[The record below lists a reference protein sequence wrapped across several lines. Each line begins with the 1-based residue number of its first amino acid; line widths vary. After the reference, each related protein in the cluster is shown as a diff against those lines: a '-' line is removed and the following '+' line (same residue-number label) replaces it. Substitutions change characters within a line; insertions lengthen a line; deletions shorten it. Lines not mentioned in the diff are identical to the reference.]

1 MEENYELNS
10 YIKYEVIHFYKI
22 NKFFLILLLFLTAC
36 SSVPKYPQ
44 NACKIFSEKYFYLKY
59 TRAASKKWG
68 VPISS
73 ILAVI
78 NKESAFKR
86 FAKPKRTKLFK
97 IIPYRRPSSS
107 LGFSQAVNKT
117 WELYKKE
124 NNKPRALRISFKNS
138 SDFIGW
144 YFLKTNKIN
153 KVSIKDT
160 RNMYLNYYLG
170 WSAYKNKAY
179 EKDRKAIILAKNVEK
194 QAKIYKNQLRECKSI
209 LNKNYI
215 IF

>member
-1 MEENYELNS
+1 M
-10 YIKYEVIHFYKI
+10 IHFYKT
-22 NKFFLILLLFLTAC
+22 NKFILIVLFFLTAC

-44 NACKIFSEKYFYLKY
+44 DACKIFSEKYFYLKY
-59 TRAASKKWG
+59 SREASKKWG

-78 NKESAFKR
+78 NKESSFKR

-97 IIPYRRPSSS
+97 IIPYRRQSSS
-107 LGFSQAVNKT
+107 LGFSQAVVKT
-117 WELYKKE
+117 FSLYKKE
-124 NNKPRALRISFKNS
+124 NNKPLALRISFRNS

-144 YFLKTNKIN
+144 YFWKTNKIN
-153 KVSIKDT
+153 QVSLNDT

-170 WSAYKNKAY
+170 WGAYKNKAY
-179 EKDRKAIILAKNVEK
+179 EKDRKAILFAKNVEK

>member
-1 MEENYELNS
+1 MQKKILNRNLI
-10 YIKYEVIHFYKI
+10 YLVV
-22 NKFFLILLLFLTAC
+22 FFFIISC

-44 NACKIFSEKYFYLKY
+44 NACKIFSEKYLYLKY
-59 TRAASKKWG
+59 SRAASKKWG

-78 NKESAFKR
+78 NKESGFRR

-107 LGFSQAVNKT
+107 LGFSQAVDKT
-117 WELYKKE
+117 WDLYKKE
-124 NNKPRALRISFKNS
+124 NNKLSALRISYKSS

-144 YFLKTNKIN
+144 YFWKTNKIN
-153 KVSIKDT
+153 KIAFTDT

-170 WSAYKNKAY
+170 WAGYKNKAY
-179 EKDRKAIILAKNVEK
+179 QTDKRAIIFAQSVEK
-194 QAKIYKNQLRECKSI
+194 QAKTYKKQLQECKSV
-209 LNKNYI
+209 LNKSYI

>member
-1 MEENYELNS
+1 MQ
-10 YIKYEVIHFYKI
+10 KKI
-22 NKFFLILLLFLTAC
+22 LKNNLILFIIFLFLTSC

-44 NACKIFSEKYFYLKY
+44 NACKIFEEKYFYLKY

-78 NKESAFKR
+78 NKESGFKR
-86 FAKPKRTKLFK
+86 FAKPKKLKIFK

-117 WELYKKE
+117 WDLYKKE
-124 NNKPRALRISFKNS
+124 NNKPAALRISYKSS

-144 YFLKTNKIN
+144 YFWKANKVN
-153 KVSIKDT
+153 KVSLNNT
-160 RNMYLNYYLG
+160 RDLYLNYYLG
-170 WSAYKNKAY
+170 FSAYKNKAY
-179 EKDRKAIILAKNVEK
+179 QTDKKAIIYAKRVEK
-194 QAKIYKNQLRECKSI
+194 QAKIYKSQLLECKSI
-209 LNKNYI
+209 LNKSYI

>member
-1 MEENYELNS
+1 VQKKILNRNL
-10 YIKYEVIHFYKI
+10 I
-22 NKFFLILLLFLTAC
+22 FFFIFFFIASC

-44 NACKIFSEKYFYLKY
+44 NACEIFGEKYFYLKY

-78 NKESAFKR
+78 NKESGFRR
-86 FAKPKRTKLFK
+86 FAKPKKLKIFK

-117 WELYKKE
+117 WDLYKKE
-124 NNKPRALRISFKNS
+124 NNKPAALRISYKSS

-144 YFLKTNKIN
+144 YFWKANKIN
-153 KVSIKDT
+153 KVSLNNT
-160 RNMYLNYYLG
+160 RDLYLNYYLG
-170 WSAYKNKAY
+170 FSAYKNKAY
-179 EKDRKAIILAKNVEK
+179 QTDKKAIIYAKSVEK
-194 QAKIYKNQLRECKSI
+194 QAKIYKSQLLECKSI
-209 LNKNYI
+209 LNKSYI

>member
-1 MEENYELNS
+1 MLKKILNKNFI
-10 YIKYEVIHFYKI
+10 YFAVF
-22 NKFFLILLLFLTAC
+22 LFLASC

-44 NACKIFSEKYFYLKY
+44 NACKIFGEKYSYLKY
-59 TRAASKKWG
+59 SRAASKKWN

-78 NKESAFKR
+78 NKESGFRR
-86 FAKPKRTKLFK
+86 FAKPKRTKIFK

-107 LGFSQAVNKT
+107 LGFSQAVDKT
-117 WELYKKE
+117 WDLYKKE
-124 NNKPRALRISFKNS
+124 NNKPIALRISFKNS

-144 YFLKTNKIN
+144 YFWKTNKIN
-153 KVSIKDT
+153 KVSFNDT

-170 WSAYKNKAY
+170 WGAYKNKAY
-179 EKDRKAIILAKNVEK
+179 QNDKKAIIFAKSVEK
-194 QAKIYKNQLRECKSI
+194 QAKIYKSQLRECKSI
-209 LNKNYI
+209 LNKSYI

>member
-1 MEENYELNS
+1 VRKKNLNRNFI
-10 YIKYEVIHFYKI
+10 YFITF
-22 NKFFLILLLFLTAC
+22 FFLASC

-44 NACKIFSEKYFYLKY
+44 NACKIFGEKYSYLKY
-59 TRAASKKWG
+59 SRAASKKWN

-78 NKESAFKR
+78 NKESGFRR

-117 WELYKKE
+117 WDLYKKE
-124 NNKPRALRISFKNS
+124 NNKPIALRISFKNS

-144 YFLKTNKIN
+144 YFWKTNKIN
-153 KVSIKDT
+153 KVSLKDI

-170 WSAYKNKAY
+170 WGAYKNKAY
-179 EKDRKAIILAKNVEK
+179 EKDKKAIIFAKKVEK

>member
-1 MEENYELNS
+1 MQKKILNRNL
-10 YIKYEVIHFYKI
+10 I
-22 NKFFLILLLFLTAC
+22 FFFIFFFIASC

-44 NACKIFSEKYFYLKY
+44 NACEIFGEKYFYLKY

-78 NKESAFKR
+78 NKESGFRR
-86 FAKPKRTKLFK
+86 FAKPKKLKIFK

-117 WELYKKE
+117 WDLYKKE
-124 NNKPRALRISFKNS
+124 NNKPAALRISYKSS

-144 YFLKTNKIN
+144 YFWKANKIN
-153 KVSIKDT
+153 KVSLNNT
-160 RNMYLNYYLG
+160 RDLYLNYYLG
-170 WSAYKNKAY
+170 FSAYKNKAY
-179 EKDRKAIILAKNVEK
+179 QTDKKAIIYAKSVEK
-194 QAKIYKNQLRECKSI
+194 QAKIYKSQLLECKSI
-209 LNKNYI
+209 LNKSYI

>member
-1 MEENYELNS
+1 MQKKILN
-10 YIKYEVIHFYKI
+10 KNFFYFI
-22 NKFFLILLLFLTAC
+22 IFFFLVSC

-59 TRAASKKWG
+59 SRAASKKWD

-78 NKESAFKR
+78 NKESGFRR

-117 WELYKKE
+117 WDLYKKE
-124 NNKPRALRISFKNS
+124 NNKLAALRISFKNS

-144 YFLKTNKIN
+144 YFWKTNKIN
-153 KVSIKDT
+153 KVSLKDT

-170 WSAYKNKAY
+170 WGAYKNKAY
-179 EKDRKAIILAKNVEK
+179 EKDRKAIIFAKSVEK
-194 QAKIYKNQLRECKSI
+194 QAKIYKIQLQECKSI

>member
-1 MEENYELNS
+1 MRKKNLNRNFI
-10 YIKYEVIHFYKI
+10 YFIVF
-22 NKFFLILLLFLTAC
+22 FFLVSC

-44 NACKIFSEKYFYLKY
+44 NACKIFGEKYSYLKY
-59 TRAASKKWG
+59 SRAASKKWN

-78 NKESAFKR
+78 NKESGFKR

-117 WELYKKE
+117 WDLYKKE
-124 NNKPRALRISFKNS
+124 NNKPIALRISFKNS

-144 YFLKTNKIN
+144 YFWKTNKIN
-153 KVSIKDT
+153 KVSLKDI

-170 WSAYKNKAY
+170 WGAYKNKAY
-179 EKDRKAIILAKNVEK
+179 QKDKKAIIFAKNVEK
-194 QAKIYKNQLRECKSI
+194 QAKIYKIQLQECKSI

>member
-1 MEENYELNS
+1 MQKTILKNNLIYS
-10 YIKYEVIHFYKI
+10 IIF
-22 NKFFLILLLFLTAC
+22 FFLVSC

-44 NACKIFSEKYFYLKY
+44 NACKIFGEKYFYLKY

-78 NKESAFKR
+78 NKESGFRR
-86 FAKPKRTKLFK
+86 FAQPKRTKLFK

-107 LGFSQAVNKT
+107 LGFSQAVVKT
-117 WELYKKE
+117 WDLYKKE
-124 NNKPRALRISFKNS
+124 NNKPAALRISYKSS

-144 YFLKTNKIN
+144 YFWKANKIN
-153 KVSIKDT
+153 KVSLNNT
-160 RNMYLNYYLG
+160 RDLYLNYYLG
-170 WSAYKNKAY
+170 FSAYKNKAY
-179 EKDRKAIILAKNVEK
+179 QTDKKAIIYAKSVEK
-194 QAKIYKNQLRECKSI
+194 QAKIYKSQLLECKSI
-209 LNKNYI
+209 LNKSYI

>member
-1 MEENYELNS
+1 MQKKILNRNL
-10 YIKYEVIHFYKI
+10 I
-22 NKFFLILLLFLTAC
+22 FFFIFFFIASC

-44 NACKIFSEKYFYLKY
+44 NACEIFGEKYFYLKY

-78 NKESAFKR
+78 NKESGFRR
-86 FAKPKRTKLFK
+86 FAKPKKLKIFK

-117 WELYKKE
+117 WDLYKKE
-124 NNKPRALRISFKNS
+124 NNKPAAFRISYKSS

-144 YFLKTNKIN
+144 YFWKANKIN
-153 KVSIKDT
+153 KVSLSNT
-160 RNMYLNYYLG
+160 RDLYLNYYLG
-170 WSAYKNKAY
+170 FSAYKNKTY
-179 EKDRKAIILAKNVEK
+179 RTDKKAIIFAKSVEK
-194 QAKIYKNQLRECKSI
+194 QAKIYKNQLQECKSI
-209 LNKNYI
+209 LNKSYI

>member
-1 MEENYELNS
+1 MQKKILNRNL
-10 YIKYEVIHFYKI
+10 I
-22 NKFFLILLLFLTAC
+22 FFIIFSFIASC

-44 NACKIFSEKYFYLKY
+44 NACKIFGEKYFYLKY
-59 TRAASKKWG
+59 SRAASKKWG

-78 NKESAFKR
+78 NKESGFRR

-107 LGFSQAVNKT
+107 LGFSQAVVKT
-117 WELYKKE
+117 FSLYKKE
-124 NNKPRALRISFKNS
+124 NNKPLALRISFKNS

-144 YFLKTNKIN
+144 YFWKTNKIN
-153 KVSIKDT
+153 KVSLNDT

-170 WSAYKNKAY
+170 WTGYKNKAY
-179 EKDRKAIILAKNVEK
+179 QNDKKAIIFAKSVEK
-194 QAKIYKNQLRECKSI
+194 QAKIYKSQLRECKSV
-209 LNKNYI
+209 LNKSYI

>member
-1 MEENYELNS
+1 MLKKILNKNFI
-10 YIKYEVIHFYKI
+10 YFIVFI
-22 NKFFLILLLFLTAC
+22 FLASC

-44 NACKIFSEKYFYLKY
+44 NACKIFGEKYSYLKY
-59 TRAASKKWG
+59 SRAASKKWN

-78 NKESAFKR
+78 NKESGFRR

-117 WELYKKE
+117 WDLYKKE
-124 NNKPRALRISFKNS
+124 NNKPIALRISFKNS

-144 YFLKTNKIN
+144 YFWKTNKIN
-153 KVSIKDT
+153 KVSLKDT

-170 WSAYKNKAY
+170 WGAYKNKAY
-179 EKDRKAIILAKNVEK
+179 EKDKKAIIFAKSVEK
-194 QAKIYKNQLRECKSI
+194 QAKIYKIQLQECKSI

>member
-1 MEENYELNS
+1 VQKKILNS
-10 YIKYEVIHFYKI
+10 KFIYLIII
-22 NKFFLILLLFLTAC
+22 FFLVSC

-44 NACKIFSEKYFYLKY
+44 DACKIFGEKYFYLKY
-59 TRAASKKWG
+59 SRDASKKWG

-73 ILAVI
+73 ILAVV
-78 NKESAFKR
+78 NKESGFRR

-107 LGFSQAVNKT
+107 LGFSQAVEKT
-117 WELYKKE
+117 WDLYKKE
-124 NNKPRALRISFKNS
+124 NNKPVALRISFKNS

-144 YFLKTNKIN
+144 YFWKTNKIN
-153 KVSIKDT
+153 KISFTDT

-170 WSAYKNKAY
+170 WTAYKQKVY
-179 EKDRKAIILAKNVEK
+179 QTDKKAIIFAKSVEK
-194 QAKIYKNQLRECKSI
+194 QAKIYKSQLKECKSI
-209 LNKNYI
+209 LKKSYI

>member
-1 MEENYELNS
+1 VRKKILNRNFI
-10 YIKYEVIHFYKI
+10 YLIVF
-22 NKFFLILLLFLTAC
+22 FFLVSC
-36 SSVPKYPQ
+36 SSVPKYPE
-44 NACKIFSEKYFYLKY
+44 NACKIFGEKYTYLKY
-59 TRAASKKWG
+59 SRAASKKWN

-78 NKESAFKR
+78 NKESGFKR

-107 LGFSQAVNKT
+107 FGFSQAVNKT
-117 WELYKKE
+117 WDLYKKE
-124 NNKPRALRISFKNS
+124 NKKPVALRISFKNS

-144 YFLKTNKIN
+144 YFWKTNKIN
-153 KVSIKDT
+153 KVSFNDT

-170 WSAYKNKAY
+170 WEAYKNKVY
-179 EKDRKAIILAKNVEK
+179 QNDKKAIIFAKSVEK
-194 QAKIYKNQLRECKSI
+194 QAKIYKNQLQECKSI
-209 LNKNYI
+209 LNKSYI

>member
-1 MEENYELNS
+1 MQ
-10 YIKYEVIHFYKI
+10 KKI
-22 NKFFLILLLFLTAC
+22 LKNNLTYLIIFFFLASC
-36 SSVPKYPQ
+36 SSIPKYTTD
-44 NACKIFSEKYFYLKY
+44 ACKIFEEKYFYLKY

-78 NKESAFKR
+78 NKESGFRR

-107 LGFSQAVNKT
+107 LGFSQAVVKT
-117 WELYKKE
+117 WDLYKKE
-124 NNKPRALRISFKNS
+124 NNKPIALRMSFKNS

-144 YFLKTNKIN
+144 YFWKTNKIN
-153 KVSIKDT
+153 KIAFTDT

-170 WSAYKNKAY
+170 WEAYKNKAY
-179 EKDRKAIILAKNVEK
+179 RIDKKAIIFAKSVEK

>member
-1 MEENYELNS
+1 M
-10 YIKYEVIHFYKI
+10 V
-22 NKFFLILLLFLTAC
+22 FFFIASC

-44 NACKIFSEKYFYLKY
+44 NACKIFGEKYFYLKH

-78 NKESAFKR
+78 NKESGFRR
-86 FAKPKRTKLFK
+86 FAKPPRQRIFK

-117 WELYKKE
+117 WDLYKKE
-124 NNKPRALRISFKNS
+124 NNKPAALRISYKSS
-138 SDFIGW
+138 SDFVAW
-144 YFLKTNKIN
+144 YFWKANKIN
-153 KVSIKDT
+153 KVSLNNT
-160 RNMYLNYYLG
+160 RDLYLNYYLG
-170 WSAYKNKAY
+170 FSAYRNKAY
-179 EKDRKAIILAKNVEK
+179 QTDKKAIIFAKSVEK
-194 QAKIYKNQLRECKSI
+194 QAKIYKNQLQECKLI
-209 LNKNYI
+209 LNKSYI

>member
-1 MEENYELNS
+1 MQKTILKNNLIYS
-10 YIKYEVIHFYKI
+10 IIF
-22 NKFFLILLLFLTAC
+22 FFLVSC

-44 NACKIFSEKYFYLKY
+44 NACKIFGEKYFYLKY

-78 NKESAFKR
+78 NKESGFKR
-86 FAKPKRTKLFK
+86 FAKPKKLKIFK

-117 WELYKKE
+117 WDLYKKE
-124 NNKPRALRISFKNS
+124 NNKPAALRISYKSS

-144 YFLKTNKIN
+144 YFWKANKIN
-153 KVSIKDT
+153 KVSLNNIRDL
-160 RNMYLNYYLG
+160 YLNYYLG
-170 WSAYKNKAY
+170 FSAYKNKAY
-179 EKDRKAIILAKNVEK
+179 QTDKKAIIYAKSVEK
-194 QAKIYKNQLRECKSI
+194 QAKIYKSQLLECKSI
-209 LNKNYI
+209 LNKSYI

>member
-1 MEENYELNS
+1 MKWRKPYPVQKKILNRNL
-10 YIKYEVIHFYKI
+10 ICFII
-22 NKFFLILLLFLTAC
+22 FFFVTSC

-44 NACKIFSEKYFYLKY
+44 NACKIFGEKYFYLKY

-68 VPISS
+68 APISS

-78 NKESAFKR
+78 NKESGFRR

-107 LGFSQAVNKT
+107 LGFSQAVVKT
-117 WELYKKE
+117 FDLYKKE
-124 NNKPRALRISFKNS
+124 NNKPLALRICFRNS

-144 YFLKTNKIN
+144 YFWKTNKIN
-153 KVSIKDT
+153 KIPLNDSY
-160 RNMYLNYYLG
+160 RQYLNYYLG
-170 WSAYKNKAY
+170 LGNYAKQAYKTDK
-179 EKDRKAIILAKNVEK
+179 KAIIFAKTVKTQSNIYRK
-194 QAKIYKNQLRECKSI
+194 QLKSCKKS
-209 LNKNYI
+209 LDRKKYI

>member
-1 MEENYELNS
+1 VQKKILNRNL
-10 YIKYEVIHFYKI
+10 I
-22 NKFFLILLLFLTAC
+22 FFIIFFFIASC

-44 NACKIFSEKYFYLKY
+44 NACKIFGEKYFYLKY
-59 TRAASKKWG
+59 SRAASKKWG

-78 NKESAFKR
+78 NQESGFRR

-97 IIPYRRPSSS
+97 IIPYRRQSSS
-107 LGFSQAVNKT
+107 LGFSQAVVKT
-117 WELYKKE
+117 FSLYKKE
-124 NNKPRALRISFKNS
+124 NNKPLALRISFRNS

-144 YFLKTNKIN
+144 YFWKTNKIN
-153 KVSIKDT
+153 KVSLNDT

-170 WSAYKNKAY
+170 WTAYKNKAY
-179 EKDRKAIILAKNVEK
+179 QKNKKAIIFAKSVEK
-194 QAKIYKNQLRECKSI
+194 QAKIYKSQLRECKSI
-209 LNKNYI
+209 LNKSYI

>member
-1 MEENYELNS
+1 M
-10 YIKYEVIHFYKI
+10 IHFLKL
-22 NKFFLILLLFLTAC
+22 NKLFLILLFFLTAC
-36 SSVPKYPQ
+36 SSIPKYPQ
-44 NACKIFSEKYFYLKY
+44 NACKIFGEKYFYLKY

-78 NKESAFKR
+78 NKESGFKR
-86 FAKPKRTKLFK
+86 FAKPERKKIFK
-97 IIPYRRPSSS
+97 VIPYRRPSSS

-117 WELYKKE
+117 WDLYKEE

-144 YFLKTNKIN
+144 YFWKTNKIN
-153 KVSIKDT
+153 KISFTDT

-170 WSAYKNKAY
+170 WQGYKNGIYK
-179 EKDRKAIILAKNVEK
+179 KDKNSIIFAKSVEK
-194 QAKIYKNQLRECKSI
+194 QAKIYKNQLQECKTI
-209 LNKNYI
+209 LNKSYI

>member
-1 MEENYELNS
+1 ML
-10 YIKYEVIHFYKI
+10 KKI
-22 NKFFLILLLFLTAC
+22 LSRNFIYFIVFIFLVSC

-44 NACKIFSEKYFYLKY
+44 NACKIFGEKYFYLKY
-59 TRAASKKWG
+59 TRAASKKWN

-78 NKESAFKR
+78 NKESGFKR
-86 FAKPKRTKLFK
+86 FAKPKRTKIFK

-124 NNKPRALRISFKNS
+124 NNKPIALRISFKNS

-144 YFLKTNKIN
+144 YFWKTNKIN
-153 KVSIKDT
+153 KVSLNDT

-170 WSAYKNKAY
+170 WGAYKNKAY
-179 EKDRKAIILAKNVEK
+179 QNDKKDIIFAKSVDK
-194 QAKIYKNQLRECKSI
+194 QAKVYKNQLQECKSI
-209 LNKNYI
+209 LNKSYI